1 MSASGIRSGESVLM
15 SPPSGSC
22 PYRALKTAL
31 HFGSISHEKTR
42 LKPAAS
48 NASSKPPTP
57 VKNDA

>member
-1 MSASGIRSGESVLM
+1 M
-15 SPPSGSC
+15 SPPSGSR

-31 HFGSISHEKTR
+31 HFGSISQEKAR
-42 LKPAAS
+42 SKPAAS